1 MSLHSGADGS
11 VTVGGA
17 GVGAGGITGG
27 SEMETVSGAWM
38 VAATSAGELSTAAP
52 AKPLEVAASFTASMM
67 ADANVVADA
76 PARGDVGQ
84 GGAHAVAAVAAGDH
98 VLDRER
104 CARLQAAV
112 VPRRGDNREA

>member
-76 PARGDVGQ
+76 PPAATSAR
-84 GGAHAVAAVAAGDH
+84 AALTLSQLLPQVITYWI
-98 VLDRER
+98 ES
-104 CARLQAAV
+104 V
-112 VPRRGDNREA
+112 VPACRRRWSPA